1 MRNDEL
7 YSPTCPDEHAKKLV
21 LSYALRGLLDDR
33 RCYTD
38 EKLLAA
44 QCKIYEEWLAAVRE
58 SCSGFDCDFYEWLSR
73 GGSSG
78 DAAFIFKPGD
88 LVKYNGRYCVVV
100 RRETRNMGYVNS
112 WRVRNGKPVQ
122 RTWPQPACAVELKDP
137 DGHVH
142 TMNALSAGIEP
153 ADIPPE
159 VFALA
164 CGRAKNCP
172 MVKGDAE

>member
-1 MRNDEL
+1 MRNYEL
-7 YSPTCPDEHAKKLV
+7 YSPACPDEHAKKLV
-21 LSYALRGLLDDR
+21 LSYALRGVLDDR

-44 QCKIYEEWLAAVRE
+44 QCKIYEEWLAAIRE
-58 SCSGFDCDFYEWLSR
+58 SSMGFDCDFYEWLSR
-73 GGSSG
+73 TI

-88 LVKYNGRYCVVV
+88 LVKYGGRYCMVV
-100 RRETRNMGYVNS
+100 RRETRNMGWTNS

-122 RTWPQPACAVELKDP
+122 RTWPNPACAVELKDP
-137 DGHVH
+137 DGRAYTV
-142 TMNALSAGIEP
+142 NALTESLEP

-164 CGRAKNCP
+164 CGRAKDCP
-172 MVKGDAE
+172 MMKG